1 MCENDLRERLRALQA
16 VWLLALEN
24 EAANLK
30 PDYHIDSQ
38 HIFWDTHR
46 TSLVRCIGQAQKTIE
61 LMDDPDNFQDA
72 IAFTPACES
81 CGSPLLSGRCTVCVG
96 CLPAETVPPV
106 QPSDPQAE
114 PQLYESLV
122 DAARNLA
129 AETDAARNVLN
140 IFCTPTLLDL
150 LSSPSALDSLPS
162 DPQPEQPIPF
172 TFREFL

>member
-1 MCENDLRERLRALQA
+1 MCENELRERLRALQA

-81 CGSPLLSGRCTVCVG
+81 CGSPLLSGLSAETFP
-96 CLPAETVPPV
+96 PAETIIG
-106 QPSDPQAE
+106 
-114 PQLYESLV
+114 
-122 DAARNLA
+122 
-129 AETDAARNVLN
+129 RNVPMWHTESEIDAIRARAN
-140 IFCTPTLLDL
+140 QP
-150 LSSPSALDSLPS
+150 A
-162 DPQPEQPIPF
+162 DPQPEQPSPVK
-172 TFREFL
+172 FREFL